1 MIIVVLYCYMV
12 DDWESRLS
20 KQLKRVKDSLLYDE
34 LNEFHLVVT
43 DVKQNQKNIIDR
55 MLLEYPKIILDYNTI
70 NEYESRALSKIDNI
84 ARTYNDCKILY
95 FHTKGVSNKYK
106 NLNTNEYYDLKV
118 EGIKCWTELL
128 EYFIIDHWKECVNKL
143 DEYDTVGVNN
153 VGNWW
158 WGNFWWSNSYHI
170 KNNIPFNQF
179 YYGSRWQCE
188 SWLHESNRDI
198 NNIKF
203 YQFYPYSYDPYYS
216 ILPKYFYDGTN
227 INNMEIEIIN
237 AKFGYFAEQR
247 DEGRSLI
254 VTEDNV
260 VDVTDKIIDMVKLTD
275 NKKIELF
282 PEQSYSGVHPY
293 NGGDKSLRILF
304 KTNISPNETYTLT
317 SFYLNK
323 ITH

>member
-118 EGIKCWTELL
+118 KGIKCWTELL

-158 WGNFWWSNSYHI
+158 WGNFWWSNLSWPKSNEKPKSGDRWSFEAWLNNNRFPSYHECFHFEFNPYYTVLPYDI
-170 KNNIPFNQF
+170 MNKDLYRDAKIEVISAFYGILGEQQDEAKPLMDRTVIDVTEQLKQNLISNNYKGFD
-179 YYGSRWQCE
+179 
-188 SWLHESNRDI
+188 LHVDNGI
-198 NNIKF
+198 GG
-203 YQFYPYSYDPYYS
+203 DPYFG
-216 ILPKYFYDGTN
+216 IVKALEVNFLLND
-227 INNMEIEIIN
+227 IECVI
-237 AKFGYFAEQR
+237 
-247 DEGRSLI
+247 
-254 VTEDNV
+254 V
-260 VDVTDKIIDMVKLTD
+260 VDENRNLKFSI
-275 NKKIELF
+275 
-282 PEQSYSGVHPY
+282 
-293 NGGDKSLRILF
+293 
-304 KTNISPNETYTLT
+304 
-317 SFYLNK
+317 
-323 ITH
+323 